1 MQNPSATQAA
11 DAPGSSTLELMVLY
25 LNVLSSVSKVTNNCG
40 LENLSDLKMGELDQA
55 IVDSI
60 RNVQIGPKTWLQN
73 NWWTFTS
80 VLGLSTID
88 QHWSTPEV
96 RSQLIAADMPFHN
109 IVLNDGNKVRGLIIH
124 SDLLVWNTDRSQP
137 LPLEPGA
144 RNSKAKISTNTS
156 NWL

>member
-1 MQNPSATQAA
+1 MQNPSATA
-11 DAPGSSTLELMVLY
+11 DAPGSSTLELMVFKLY
-25 LNVLSSVSKVTNNCG
+25 LNILSSVSKVKNNSG
-40 LENLSDLKMGELDQA
+40 LEDLSDLKTSELDQA
-55 IVDSI
+55 ILDSI
-60 RNVQIGPKTWLQN
+60 RNVQIGPKTWLRN

-80 VLGLSTID
+80 VLGLSDID

-109 IVLNDGNKVRGLIIH
+109 VVLNDGNKVRGLIIH

-137 LPLEPGA
+137 LPLEPGV